1 MCPLLDGWR
10 HFSLKIDPS
19 SRKTSIDL
27 FTILTLRT
35 YNYGTRARTRRN
47 VLVPQLADAGVA
59 NAWKPSQRAKC
70 SVRRSQLVVFSVV
83 NGRNC
88 RWHLLNS
95 CMGNTTTTSYIE
107 WNQMLGLCERLKA
120 DGRYRDYLLILVG
133 SHFGLRASDLL
144 SLRWDEVWDKE
155 EVVVVERKTGK
166 IRTIAIHHR
175 VKQAL
180 KYCRPHYEGLSW
192 WNRNSPLFANRN
204 GKPIGVSY
212 VNKRLK
218 WIFLVYRVK
227 TNKASSHV
235 LRKTFGRA
243 LWSAHNESERALI
256 FLSEIFGHSNTAVT
270 RRYLGITQEEI
281 SDAYLKL

>member
-1 MCPLLDGWR
+1 MPILAATR
-10 HFSLKIDPS
+10 SHF
-19 SRKTSIDL
+19 
-27 FTILTLRT
+27 
-35 YNYGTRARTRRN
+35 
-47 VLVPQLADAGVA
+47 
-59 NAWKPSQRAKC
+59 
-70 SVRRSQLVVFSVV
+70 VVFSVV
-83 NGRNC
+83 NGRIC
-88 RWHLLNS
+88 RWHLLHS

-120 DGRYRDYLLILVG
+120 DGLYRDYLLILMG
-133 SHFGLRASDLL
+133 CHFGLRISDLL
-144 SLRWDEVWDKE
+144 SLRWDDVWNKDQ
-155 EVVVVERKTGK
+155 VAIIERKTGK
-166 IRTIAIHHR
+166 KRTIAIHQR

-180 KYCRPHYEGLSW
+180 NHCRPHYETLSW
-192 WNRNSPLFANRN
+192 WNQKSPLFANRQ
-204 GKPIGVSY
+204 GRAIGVSY

-227 TNKASSHV
+227 TSKASSHV
-235 LRKTFGRA
+235 LRKSFGRA